1 MEIKI
6 KAEEIVMSSN
16 PGEDLTQKR
25 CVPCEGGLAAFSKT
39 QAQEYLKSLAGW
51 VLRDDAKVIQKEF
64 VMKNFT
70 EAVAFIQR
78 MAEVAER
85 EGHHPDIHL
94 TGYRKLVVELSTH
107 AIKGLSEND
116 FILAA
121 KIEHLPKEL
130 KA

>member
-1 MEIKI
+1 
-6 KAEEIVMSSN
+6 MSLNSS
-16 PGEDLTQKR
+16 EDLSQKR

-39 QAQEYLKSLAGW
+39 QAQEYLKGLAGW
-51 VLRDDAKVIQKEF
+51 VLSDDAKAIRKDF
-64 VMKNFT
+64 FMKNFT
-70 EAVAFIQR
+70 AAVAFIQR
-78 MAEVAER
+78 IADVAER

-121 KIEHLPKEL
+121 KIEQLPKEL